1 MQLFIIC
8 LLGFIA
14 LSYLVILLL
23 TSAIEQ
29 KLGKLYFRFRQE
41 TLAKAQEIKN
51 QEMDRKRAELV
62 EKLNNHEQLADELNS
77 YFEGFV
83 ENAYKDYR
91 ALERLYKHYPEALAI
106 QPLSFWL
113 NISELSYYQAL
124 KLLTDSSFAETI
136 REDFNQKLLTKARSL

>member
-14 LSYLVILLL
+14 LSYLAFLLL
-23 TSAIEQ
+23 ANAIEH
-29 KLGKLYFRFRQE
+29 KLSKLYFRFSRE
-41 TLAKAQEIKN
+41 TLHQVQDVIN
-51 QEMDRKRAELV
+51 QELDRKRAELV
-62 EKLNNHEQLADELNS
+62 EKLNNHEQLADNFMS